1 MSGVYR
7 QLIEATISHLEF
19 LKQKGVRYVEVSPE
33 SVNSLFESAPHEA
46 VSSNGKR
53 LIQTQPVIQSIRSE
67 GPNVYEAKKLSS
79 VDKSSALND
88 LRNEILASKKSPEI
102 LASGANLVFG
112 IGSVD
117 EALRFVG

>member
-1 MSGVYR
+1 MSGVYS
-7 QLIEATISHLEF
+7 QLIEATISHLES

-67 GPNVYEAKKLSS
+67 GPSVYEAKKLSS
-79 VDKSSALND
+79 EDKSSALND
-88 LRNEILASKKSPEI
+88 LRNEILASKES
-102 LASGANLVFG
+102 
-112 IGSVD
+112 
-117 EALRFVG
+117 